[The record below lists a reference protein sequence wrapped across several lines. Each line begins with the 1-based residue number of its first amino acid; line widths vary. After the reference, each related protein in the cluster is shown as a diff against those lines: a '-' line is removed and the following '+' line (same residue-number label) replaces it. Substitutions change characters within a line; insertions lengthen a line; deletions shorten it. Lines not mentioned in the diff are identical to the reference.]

1 MMVCTILFI
10 VFYVFQFTVGD
21 AAVEMKET
29 TLFVNEDV
37 ANGTVRVC
45 AEIATLPGD
54 LQTDL
59 TLTLTTTNT
68 TKTGLQ

>member
-1 MMVCTILFI
+1 MVCTILFI

-45 AEIATLPGD
+45 AEIAALPGD

-59 TLTLTTTNT
+59 TVTLTTTNT